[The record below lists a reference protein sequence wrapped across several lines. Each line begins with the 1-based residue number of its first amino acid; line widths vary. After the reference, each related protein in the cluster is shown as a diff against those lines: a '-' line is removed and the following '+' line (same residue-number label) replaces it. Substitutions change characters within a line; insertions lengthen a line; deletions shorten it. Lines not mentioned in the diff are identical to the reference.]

1 MASGEYDS
9 ILSFGRLLRQN
20 RRKISFQIKKAG
32 SLFGVPAFVS
42 FEVFMKITKIEPQKK
57 HKNRMSVF
65 LDDMF
70 AFGIDAFSLYA
81 LKLKENDEIDEIRLR
96 EIKNTVLFESAK
108 TYAANLVSARSYT
121 ERGMKQKLM
130 DHTGDEATAN
140 KVLAFLKEYKLIDDS
155 DYARRFASDCLNL
168 KKYGRRKI
176 KYKLLEKGIPA
187 EIAENAI
194 EELDCNDVEAENLEK
209 LMQKKLGG
217 DFDMKNVMRAKRYFA
232 ARGYS
237 FDDIDSTLR
246 KLKAESEDGYSC

>member
-1 MASGEYDS
+1 MA
-9 ILSFGRLLRQN
+9 FLLLCHN
-20 RRKISFQIKKAG
+20 
-32 SLFGVPAFVS
+32 L
-42 FEVFMKITKIEPQKK
+42 EVFMKITKIEPQKK

-65 LDDMF
+65 LDEKF

-81 LKLKENDEIDEIRLR
+81 LKLKENDEIDETRLC

-121 ERGMKQKLM
+121 ERGMRQKLI

-140 KVLAFLKEYKLIDDS
+140 KVIAFLKEYKLIDDA
-155 DYARRFASDCLNL
+155 DFARRFASDCLNL

-176 KYKLLEKGIPA
+176 KYKLLEKGISA

-194 EELDCNDVEAENLEK
+194 EELNCADAEAENLEK
-209 LMQKKLGG
+209 LMIKKLGG
-217 DFDMKNVMRAKRYFA
+217 NFELKNVMKAKRYFA

-237 FDDIDSTLR
+237 FDDIDHVLR

>member
-1 MASGEYDS
+1 
-9 ILSFGRLLRQN
+9 
-20 RRKISFQIKKAG
+20 
-32 SLFGVPAFVS
+32 
-42 FEVFMKITKIEPQKK
+42 MKITKIEPQKK

-96 EIKNTVLFESAK
+96 EIIKVNLLPALVIGGGLPILLYISGGTDLFESAK

-232 ARGYS
+232 AKGYS